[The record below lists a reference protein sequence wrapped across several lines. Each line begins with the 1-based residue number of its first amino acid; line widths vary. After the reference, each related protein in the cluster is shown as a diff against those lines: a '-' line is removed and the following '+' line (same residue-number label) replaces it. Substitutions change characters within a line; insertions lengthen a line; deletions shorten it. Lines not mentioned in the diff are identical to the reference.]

1 MDMYGL
7 CPYILMSDNV
17 KEKRLNWLDSQDDN
31 GQLYRYLYDKYILK
45 VEHNILLK
53 QKEDLELY
61 FNQLHKDYLTQ
72 SQYELFS
79 LSEEYL
85 NSIRMTMDPSAI
97 PDLSELMTYVD
108 ELIAFV
114 ELPEM
119 ETLRETNYEEYER
132 LAYQRFNQFI
142 PIKIIGMMVNQEE
155 RYDNLERLLDMFER
169 LEGIKNGSKDMQ
181 HEYADFSEKLNEQ
194 YLYPEYGGK
203 EQFIEAMKKNPNAEI
218 KELKTNIEQYL
229 EIDGDIV
236 DDIMYVTPRIEHKSQ
251 VATIEDPRRKYI
263 PFNSLETENLVVD
276 DYVIGYFAANPKW
289 DYWARGQLN
298 EVFSSPQPYRLSDN
312 KVKKL
317 HNGNYDGDVEYVAT
331 VEKDN
336 KSQEPD
342 YLSVEFGIINGRK
355 LIVSFSV
362 NGTTSKITN
371 RGNWPRIISTV
382 VEIIRN
388 EMPKI
393 IRQYSLSV
401 VVFSSSDTYLGMFT
415 PRKYS
420 RSKLYTKRAIP
431 FMTQVL
437 NSNFPGQWQHEGV
450 TSRDYESFYIWTKIQ
465 DQD

>member
-1 MDMYGL
+1 MNQIEWVL
-7 CPYILMSDNV
+7 IL
-17 KEKRLNWLDSQDDN
+17 N
-31 GQLYRYLYDKYILK
+31 GILKYLYNLNDI
-45 VEHNILLK
+45 
-53 QKEDLELY
+53 
-61 FNQLHKDYLTQ
+61 Q
-72 SQYELFS
+72 S
-79 LSEEYL
+79 L
-85 NSIRMTMDPSAI
+85 NRI
-97 PDLSELMTYVD
+97 Y
-108 ELIAFV
+108 
-114 ELPEM
+114 
-119 ETLRETNYEEYER
+119 
-132 LAYQRFNQFI
+132 
-142 PIKIIGMMVNQEE
+142 
-155 RYDNLERLLDMFER
+155 
-169 LEGIKNGSKDMQ
+169 
-181 HEYADFSEKLNEQ
+181 
-194 YLYPEYGGK
+194 
-203 EQFIEAMKKNPNAEI
+203 EQFIHKKNNVKAENIILKKLSDCLIEKI
-218 KELKTNIEQYL
+218 KVNYKVVSFLQDCLFEYILCKPIQIKMEHENFYEIIQLYYPLLSFGHLAMLIHRLKPIFKLSLEDNKRKLLDPKIVKFYQQPASLFLKFFTIISVLLKCRVDARQILHEELIELIGILEVEDFYL